1 MQRITRVVS
10 GPLALRM
17 ERLKAART
25 NSLGVEVTT
34 LPLMAARL
42 AGGFR
47 RPAAAEEVQPAIR
60 DALQAGD
67 FEELEGV
74 RGLPGM
80 VRAVQ
85 RTLAAAW
92 RADLILDTVPG
103 ARLAD
108 LASLDRQV
116 RASLPVGVL
125 APPDMRAAA
134 LERLSHAASLLGSVE
149 LVGLVDVDPV
159 WRPLVLALTERMP
172 VVWIPPCA
180 DDRSWF
186 TGTLGEPPEPGGVTR
201 EAVICAD
208 PRAEVVEA
216 LRWARSLM
224 ASGVA
229 AVDIAIAAATCEP
242 WDEAMLVLA
251 RDADLPIHF
260 SHGHAALEG
269 PAGQAC
275 AALADILL
283 RGLSQARVRRL
294 LRLSER
300 ARQGLPSD
308 WTRGLR
314 GAAGLFSPAHWR
326 VALVATREDPS
337 KPTVVEKVLLP
348 RIDALAQGLSAAA
361 ELGEHFLDKQALA
374 LWRQAMRAAPA
385 EALELSLQTLRVADG
400 RSPGANVVWAPAA
413 HLAGAP
419 RPHVRLLGLTS
430 RAWPRSTSEDPLLP
444 DHIMP
449 RHRLEPVPGPELDV
463 RLFEILCG
471 QAQGSLV
478 LSRSRRSAEGAML
491 APSRLF
497 PEDEAVV
504 LAKVRT
510 PVHAFN
516 EADRLLA
523 RPLEAREQPALALGR
538 AAWAAWLSP
547 RLTAWDGRLPLGDP
561 GVRGALGREQSA
573 TSLRRLLRD
582 PLGFVWQY
590 ALRWWPAEVYTD
602 VLTLDRPGFGDLVHE
617 LLRRTAQHLEPS
629 RGLNC
634 ASPEEI
640 EAAAAAAANEVAAI
654 WPAERPTPPPLLWRR
669 TVDEAVRLA
678 VAGLCF
684 DRGMMQGTRSWSEV
698 AFGKAELE
706 QERADLPWDNEA
718 DVILGGLTVGGRID
732 RLDLRGDGVAAR
744 VTDYKTGA
752 LPRNAAAGALAGG
765 TDLQRVIYAAA
776 AVRRLSGVR
785 QVVSRLV
792 YLREGPLAKV
802 LSADEL
808 DDALRE
814 ADRFVAAAAGLLL
827 TGVAPVGPDAYER
840 SNDLRLALPADLENY
855 RKRKSQALEA
865 AANELR
871 VLWGST

>member
-1 MQRITRVVS
+1 
-10 GPLALRM
+10 M

-25 NSLGVEVTT
+25 NALGVEVTT
-34 LPLMAARL
+34 FPLMAARL
-42 AGGFR
+42 AGGFK
-47 RPAAAEEVQPAIR
+47 RPAAAEELQPAIR
-60 DALQAGD
+60 HALQAGD
-67 FEELEGV
+67 FKELEGV

-85 RTLAAAW
+85 RTLTAAW
-92 RADLILDTVPG
+92 RADLILDPGLG
-103 ARLAD
+103 ARMAD
-108 LASLDRQV
+108 LARLDRQV
-116 RASLPVGVL
+116 RAGLPGGVL
-125 APPDMRAAA
+125 APQDLRAAA

-159 WRPLVLALTERMP
+159 WRPLVLALTERMR
-172 VVWIPPCA
+172 VVWTPPCA
-180 DDRSWF
+180 GDRRWF
-186 TGTLGEPPEPGGVTR
+186 TGTLREPPEAARVTR

-216 LRWARSLM
+216 LRWARGLM
-224 ASGVA
+224 ASGVR
-229 AVDIAIAAATCEP
+229 AVDIAIASAACEP

-251 RDADLPIHF
+251 HDAKLPVHF

-283 RGLSQARVRRL
+283 RGLSQMRVRRL
-294 LRLSER
+294 LRRSER
-300 ARQGLPSD
+300 ASEGLPSD

-314 GAAGLFSPAHWR
+314 RAAGLFSPAHWR
-326 VALVATREDPS
+326 VALVATRKDPS
-337 KPTVVEKVLLP
+337 KVTVVEKILLP
-348 RIDALAQGLSAAA
+348 RIEALAQGISAAA
-361 ELGEHFLDKQALA
+361 ELGEQFLDKPALA
-374 LWRQAMRAAPA
+374 LWRQALRAAPA
-385 EALELSLQTLRVADG
+385 EALEISLQTLRVTDG
-400 RSPGANVVWAPAA
+400 RSPGANIVWAPAA

-444 DHIMP
+444 DHIIS
-449 RHRLEPVPGPELDV
+449 RNLLEPVPRPELDV
-463 RLFEILCG
+463 RLFEALCA
-471 QAQGSLV
+471 QAKGNLV

-504 LAKVRT
+504 LTKVRT
-510 PVHAFN
+510 PIHAFN

-538 AAWAAWLSP
+538 AAWAAWLSFRSTP
-547 RLTAWDGRLPLGDP
+547 WDGRFAPDDP
-561 GVRGALGREQSA
+561 SVRDALGREQSA

-590 ALRWWPAEVYTD
+590 ALCWWPVEVYID
-602 VLTLDRPGFGDLVHE
+602 ILALDRPGFGDLVHE
-617 LLRRTAQHLEPS
+617 LLRRTTH
-629 RGLNC
+629 RLNSSYGVGR

-640 EAAAAAAANEVAAI
+640 EAAAAAAANEVATR
-654 WPAERPTPPPLLWRR
+654 WPAERPTPPPVLWRR

-684 DRGMMQGTRSWSEV
+684 DQGIMDGTRSWSEV
-698 AFGKAELE
+698 AFGRAELE
-706 QERADLPWDNEA
+706 QARADLPWDNAA

-752 LPRNAAAGALAGG
+752 LPRTTSAGALAGG
-765 TDLQRVIYAAA
+765 SELQRVIYSAAA
-776 AVRRLSGVR
+776 MRRLSEVR

-792 YLREGPLAKV
+792 YLRDGPSAQT
-802 LSADEL
+802 LSGDEL
-808 DDALRE
+808 DGALGE
-814 ADRFVAAAAGLLL
+814 ADRFVAAAAGMLLN
-827 TGVAPVGPDAYER
+827 GSAPVGPDAYEPY
-840 SNDLRLALPADLENY
+840 NDLRLALPADLESY
-855 RKRKSQALEA
+855 RRRKVQALEVA
-865 AANELR
+865 AGELS

>member
-1 MQRITRVVS
+1 MQRTTRVVS
-10 GPLALRM
+10 GPLALRI
-17 ERLKAART
+17 ERLTAART
-25 NSLGVEVTT
+25 NALGVEVTT
-34 LPLMAARL
+34 LPLLAARL

-47 RPAAAEEVQPAIR
+47 RPAGAEEIQPAIR
-60 DALQAGD
+60 DVLQAGD
-67 FEELEGV
+67 FKELEGV

-80 VRAVQ
+80 IRAVQ
-85 RTLAAAW
+85 RTLATVW
-92 RADLILDTVPG
+92 RADLILDTAPG

-116 RASLPVGVL
+116 RACLPVGVL
-125 APPDMRAAA
+125 SPPDLRTAA

-159 WRPLVLALTERMP
+159 WRPLVLALTGHLP

-180 DDRSWF
+180 GDRSWF
-186 TGTLGEPPEPGGVTR
+186 TGTLRNPAEPARVAR
-201 EAVICAD
+201 ESVICAD

-251 RDADLPIHF
+251 RDADLPVHF
-260 SHGHAALEG
+260 SHGHSALEG
-269 PAGQAC
+269 TSGQAC

-294 LRLSER
+294 LRRSER
-300 ARQGLPSD
+300 ASQGLPAD
-308 WTRGLR
+308 WMRGLR

-326 VALVATREDPS
+326 VALMATREDPS
-337 KPTVVEKVLLP
+337 KVSVVEKVLLP
-348 RIDALAQGLSAAA
+348 RIDALARGISAAV
-361 ELGEHFLDKQALA
+361 ELGEQFLDKPALA

-385 EALELSLQTLRVADG
+385 EAIELSLQTLRVADG

-419 RPHVRLLGLTS
+419 RPHVRLLGLTG
-430 RAWPRSTSEDPLLP
+430 RAWPRSTLEDPLLP

-449 RHRLEPVPGPELDV
+449 RYRLEPVPRPELDV
-463 RLFEILCG
+463 RLFEVLCA
-471 QAQGSLV
+471 QARGSLV

-497 PEDEAVV
+497 PEEEAVV

-523 RPLEAREQPALALGR
+523 RPLEAREQTALALGR
-538 AAWAAWLSP
+538 TAWAAWLSP
-547 RLTAWDGRLPLGDP
+547 SLTAWDGQLPSDDP
-561 GVRGALGREQSA
+561 GVCEALSREQSA

-590 ALRWWPAEVYTD
+590 ALGWRPAEVSTD
-602 VLTLDRPGFGDLVHE
+602 VLTLDQPGFGDLVHE
-617 LLRRTAQHLEPS
+617 LLRRTAERLES
-629 RGLNC
+629 RGLNR

-640 EAAAAAAANEVAAI
+640 EAAAAAAANEVAAR

-669 TVDEAVRLA
+669 TVDEAVRLT

-684 DRGMMQGTRSWSEV
+684 DQGMMKGTQSWSEV
-698 AFGKAELE
+698 VFGKAELK
-706 QERADLPWDNEA
+706 QEPANLPWDNVA

-732 RLDLRGDGVAAR
+732 RLDLRGDGLAAR

-752 LPRNAAAGALAGG
+752 PPRNTAAGFLAGG
-765 TDLQRVIYAAA
+765 ADLQRVIYAAA
-776 AVRRLSGVR
+776 ALRRLSEVR

-792 YLREGPLAKV
+792 YLRDGPSMKS

-808 DDALRE
+808 DDALRV
-814 ADRFVAAAAGLLL
+814 ADRFVAAAGNLLL
-827 TGVAPVGPDAYER
+827 TGAAPAGPDSYEPY
-840 SNDLRLALPADLENY
+840 NDFRLALPADLESY
-855 RKRKSQALEA
+855 RRRKGLALDA
-865 AANELR
+865 AAGELS
-871 VLWGST
+871 VLWGTT